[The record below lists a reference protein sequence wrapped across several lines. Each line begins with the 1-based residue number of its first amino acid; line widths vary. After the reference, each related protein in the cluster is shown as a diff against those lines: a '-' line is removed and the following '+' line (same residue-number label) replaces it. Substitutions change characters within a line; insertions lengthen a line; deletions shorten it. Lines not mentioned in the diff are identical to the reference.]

1 MPRTSRASGN
11 GLRDGR
17 RARRFGFAQRLAA
30 QLEVPV
36 KSVAIRGHDKADPS
50 LPHLI
55 AEADPS
61 LPHLIALARFFGVT
75 PNYLLGFGEIGR
87 A

>member
-1 MPRTSRASGN
+1 
-11 GLRDGR
+11 
-17 RARRFGFAQRLAA
+17 
-30 QLEVPV
+30 V
-36 KSVAIRGHDKADPS
+36 KSVAVCGHDKADPS

-55 AEADPS
+55 A
-61 LPHLIALARFFGVT
+61 LARLFDVT